1 MIGKTLIN
9 QKAAQAWLP
18 AVEESDLPLTSPVFP
33 DSKKPVPSRAGPRE
47 PHFPMKIWESCIV
60 LRLYRER
67 GDVTALCSNVPSP
80 ISQYLLMPKRRTP

>member
-33 DSKKPVPSRAGPRE
+33 DSKKLAPSRVGPRG
-47 PHFPMKIWESCIV
+47 PHFPMKICES
-60 LRLYRER
+60 LHFQWGRL
-67 GDVTALCSNVPSP
+67 GKAA
-80 ISQYLLMPKRRTP
+80 